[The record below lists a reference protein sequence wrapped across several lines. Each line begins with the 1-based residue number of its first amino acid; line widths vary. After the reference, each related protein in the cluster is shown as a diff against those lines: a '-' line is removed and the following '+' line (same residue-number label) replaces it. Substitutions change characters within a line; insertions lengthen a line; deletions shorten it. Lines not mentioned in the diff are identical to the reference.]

1 MTKFEV
7 GKLYAQEYASG
18 DGRYPREC
26 VNRTE
31 KTVSF
36 RELHNEIK
44 RYKIR
49 YDRMNGSE
57 YVSNNGWIDSKPTNQ
72 FNMCTL

>member
-1 MTKFEV
+1 MNKFEV
-7 GKLYAQEYASG
+7 GKLYAMELACG

-31 KTVSF
+31 KTVTF
-36 RELHNEIK
+36 REHGKNK
-44 RYKIR
+44 RYKIKNH
-49 YDRMNGSE
+49 DGNE
-57 YVSNNGWIDSKPTNQ
+57 YVLNVGWIDAVPTND